1 MDTVTRDELVT
12 RIRDRANMP
21 YGGFVSDTEL
31 ETEVDQAVKEL
42 WDKLIIARGQD
53 YLVNYGSITT
63 VNNDPNYALE
73 DDFYQMLAVYVSY
86 NGEEY
91 PLGKFTWQDEWKY
104 LGNRAKGILPPQWKW
119 RTNAYLNTNTPQD
132 WLEIRPIPTGAY
144 SITYT
149 YIPTVWHY
157 TSGGA
162 ESTTTYNGINGYED
176 YVVARV
182 VRYCLA
188 KEESDT
194 SFWDQELMRIEAR
207 IQTMAGLRD
216 HGEPERIRDAYA
228 GTVDD
233 PYAEVRWRR

>member
-12 RIRDRANMP
+12 RVRDRANMT
-21 YGGFVSDTEL
+21 GSSFVSDTEI
-31 ETEVDQAVKEL
+31 ETEIDQAVKEL

-63 VNNDPNYALE
+63 SNGTGNYALE
-73 DDFYQMLAVYVSY
+73 DDFYQMLAVSVTYQSD
-86 NGEEY
+86 EHL
-91 PLGKFTWQDEWKY
+91 LGKFTWQDEWKY
-104 LGNRAKGILPPQWKW
+104 LGNRARGMTPPQWKW
-119 RTNAYLNTNTPQD
+119 RTNSYLDTNTPTHRI
-132 WLEIRPIPTGAY
+132 EIRPFPTGTY
-144 SITYT
+144 SVNYT
-149 YIPTVWHY
+149 YIPTVWFY
-157 TSGGA
+157 TSGGL
-162 ESTTTYNGINGYED
+162 ESTITYTGINGYED

-194 SFWDQELMRIEAR
+194 SFWDQEILRTEAR

-228 GTVDD
+228 GTIDD